1 MLASGRIGDKM
12 EKKRI
17 DVYDS
22 GVIIGCF
29 YVDRDSSDEE
39 IEKAFD
45 EYKDNRFE
53 WSEGEEI

>member
-1 MLASGRIGDKM
+1 M

-45 EYKDNRFE
+45 EYKDSRFE
-53 WSEGEEI
+53 WSEGEEL